1 MKELKLKICGMKEA
15 DNILEVA
22 ELQPDYMGFIFYD
35 KTPRN
40 FDAEM
45 PQIPSA
51 VKKTGVFVNAKI
63 DDILKKIRKYDLK
76 ALQLH
81 GNESPEFCGELN
93 ILLREVKIELI
104 KVFSIGEDF
113 DFKDIKAYEAVVD
126 YFLFDTK
133 GKNKGGN
140 GTVFNWEILKEYPSE
155 KPFFLSGGI
164 GLEQLS
170 AVKELQEHFRAKGK
184 EDVLYAIDVN
194 SKFEDKPGL
203 KNVGKLKKLEVRG

>member
-1 MKELKLKICGMKEA
+1 MKEA
-15 DNILEVA
+15 DNIREVA
-22 ELQPDYMGFIFYD
+22 KLHPDYMGFIFYD

-40 FDAEM
+40 FDIEM
-45 PQIPSA
+45 PQIPSE

-63 DDILKKIRKYDLK
+63 DDILKKLRKYDLK
-76 ALQLH
+76 AIQLH

-93 ILLREVKIELI
+93 TLLREVQVELI
-104 KVFSIGEDF
+104 KVFSVGEDF
-113 DFKDIKAYEAVVD
+113 NFETIKAYEAVVD

-170 AVKELQEHFRAKGK
+170 AVKELQNYFQEKGK
-184 EDVLYAIDVN
+184 EDKLYAIDVN

-203 KNVGKLKKLEVRG
+203 KNIEKLKKLNKIRG

>member
-1 MKELKLKICGMKEA
+1 MKEA

>member
-1 MKELKLKICGMKEA
+1 MKEA
-15 DNILEVA
+15 TNIKEVA
-22 ELQPDYMGFIFYD
+22 KLQPDYMGFIFYD

-51 VKKTGVFVNAKI
+51 VKKTGVFVNAEI
-63 DDILKKIRKYDLK
+63 DHILKKIRKYDLK

-81 GNESPEFCGELN
+81 GDESPEFCGELN
-93 ILLREVKIELI
+93 TLLREVNIELI
-104 KVFSIGEDF
+104 KVFSVGEDF
-113 DFKDIKAYEAVVD
+113 DFEAIKAYEAVVD

-140 GTVFNWEILKEYPSE
+140 GTVFNWKILKEYPSE

-170 AVKELQEHFRAKGK
+170 AIKELQEHFHAKGK
-184 EDVLYAIDVN
+184 EDVLYALDVN

-203 KNVGKLKKLEVRG
+203 KNVEKLKELNKVRG